1 MEETGV
7 PGENHPPVAIHRQT
21 LPYNVVHLTIMATTA
36 QTTIGPSILDFIL
49 SLKIIGFDGIN
60 NLFNMTDFIISGLNC
75 FISLTKLSPN
85 YVTLRQTERL
95 LFNANSA
102 IFQLYHG
109 ENKLH
114 FDDMMKTT

>member
-36 QTTIGPSILDFIL
+36 QTTIGPSILDSKDEIPYFIL

-60 NLFNMTDFIISGLNC
+60 NLFKMTDFIISGLNC

-85 YVTLRQTERL
+85 YMTLRQT
-95 LFNANSA
+95 
-102 IFQLYHG
+102 
-109 ENKLH
+109 
-114 FDDMMKTT
+114 D

>member
-1 MEETGV
+1 VEETGV

-36 QTTIGPSILDFIL
+36 QTTIGPSILDLVSKDEIPYFIL

-85 YVTLRQTERL
+85 YVTLRQT
-95 LFNANSA
+95 
-102 IFQLYHG
+102 
-109 ENKLH
+109 
-114 FDDMMKTT
+114 